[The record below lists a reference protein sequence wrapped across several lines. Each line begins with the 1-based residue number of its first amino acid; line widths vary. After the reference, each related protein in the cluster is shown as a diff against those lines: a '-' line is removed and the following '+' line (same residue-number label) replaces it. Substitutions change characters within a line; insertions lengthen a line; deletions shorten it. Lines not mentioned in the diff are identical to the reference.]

1 MHRSTIDRASEAKG
15 AGHRFSIQARRTGGA
30 NAKTEAFVEV
40 CKKEVESDYLEPNHH
55 RSRIISPRARLL
67 PRIQK
72 RSHANRS
79 PEPTLPP
86 ANHPRRSLAPVSV
99 PRAVATGSSRYVSDP
114 STEPTTSFQAGI
126 SLQIQALFAANY
138 LKPRLSVCGVTFVS

>member
-1 MHRSTIDRASEAKG
+1 MRYRATSESEN
-15 AGHRFSIQARRTGGA
+15 RFGITPTPPQPLLFPA
-30 NAKTEAFVEV
+30 
-40 CKKEVESDYLEPNHH
+40 
-55 RSRIISPRARLL
+55 RSRRRLL
-67 PRIQK
+67 SRLQK
-72 RSHANRS
+72 RSHADRS

-86 ANHPRRSLAPVSV
+86 ANHPRRSLSPVSV
-99 PRAVATGSSRYVSDP
+99 PRAVRGPLAGSPLGVVDATGSSRYVSDP